1 MVNNFRTFTAWF
13 MLISL
18 TLFILRPVRAQW
30 GLGKNRGGGGSTF
43 EELQEL
49 AKKQLK
55 DKSKKPNARTK
66 VSDEETAEEWTR
78 VLKEALQDPATAK
91 YMERMNQDMES
102 VLEQLSN
109 LTPQQLQ
116 EQIAQGLQQIT
127 EPAILENILDQKDEV
142 LSTLVQQGLVTA
154 DKADEYRRNPE
165 LFEQEIA
172 SAFTEMKKIFSD
184 PDAINSAMQMMG
196 LADFMQE
203 GAGASDTMK
212 KFTKSMEML
221 SDALSDDE
229 TIEQARLQLLQDPT
243 TVGNPAIASL
253 LNDAEMQSVLRD
265 PVKWREQVKKGQR
278 MLMAETEKDEL

>member
-1 MVNNFRTFTAWF
+1 
-13 MLISL
+13 
-18 TLFILRPVRAQW
+18 
-30 GLGKNRGGGGSTF
+30 
-43 EELQEL
+43 
-49 AKKQLK
+49 
-55 DKSKKPNARTK
+55 
-66 VSDEETAEEWTR
+66 
-78 VLKEALQDPATAK
+78 
-91 YMERMNQDMES
+91 MERMNQDMES